1 MARLALPS
9 RRLLV
14 LLVVTA
20 LALMTIDARGFG
32 PVQSARRL
40 ALGTIRPV
48 GDGLRWAVSPAVD
61 GWRGAVHYDELEE
74 ENALLRERVA
84 QLEGR
89 IEQLPATEI
98 QLEQLLLATELDFLG
113 EMPRVTG
120 RVVGDRRTGLE
131 RIVEIDRGSDDG
143 IEEGMPVVT
152 GEGLVG
158 RIHLVLSDRSVVR
171 LISDPRFSVGV
182 VSPVTGAVGVIAG
195 RGEDRDLNVNI
206 EESALDAVSSGQ
218 RFETSGFDRSRYP
231 GGIPVGTL
239 EIDDEREIRRIE
251 PATDLD
257 RLGYLTV
264 LLVPEPE

>member
-1 MARLALPS
+1 M
-9 RRLLV
+9 
-14 LLVVTA
+14 
-20 LALMTIDARGFG
+20 
-32 PVQSARRL
+32 
-40 ALGTIRPV
+40 
-48 GDGLRWAVSPAVD
+48 
-61 GWRGAVHYDELEE
+61 
-74 ENALLRERVA
+74 
-84 QLEGR
+84 
-89 IEQLPATEI
+89 
-98 QLEQLLLATELDFLG
+98 LLATELDFLG

-182 VSPVTGAVGVIAG
+182 VSPVTGAVGVTAG

-218 RFETSGFDRSRYP
+218 RFETSRYP